1 MGMPPGRQ
9 ARARLQRPAQ
19 RENAEQAV
27 EEGFQRL
34 YEENL
39 SLIYRYVYAWVRNRE
54 EAEDLTSEIF
64 LKAVQ
69 GVDYRRNSRE
79 IQNWLYRVAR
89 TTLADH
95 WRHRYRQHTFSLE
108 QYLREEDEEPV
119 DDEPSFYSGRR
130 AKKKDPLSE
139 YLSTDPLERLF
150 DEGGEEPVD
159 DELAAGRSENADDV
173 ERLLEALPDHYRE
186 VLTCRFLLDL
196 SIKDTAHRMG
206 LTEANVK
213 VMQLRALKQA
223 AKLAHVLTD

>member
-119 DDEPSFYSGRR
+119 DDE
-130 AKKKDPLSE
+130 
-139 YLSTDPLERLF
+139 
-150 DEGGEEPVD
+150 
-159 DELAAGRSENADDV
+159 LATGRSENADDV

-223 AKLAHVLTD
+223 AKLTHVLTD

>member
-1 MGMPPGRQ
+1 MGMPPGRH
-9 ARARLQRPAQ
+9 ARPQRPAQ

-34 YEENL
+34 YKENL

-89 TTLADH
+89 TTLADY

-108 QYLREEDEEPV
+108 QYLREED
-119 DDEPSFYSGRR
+119 
-130 AKKKDPLSE
+130 
-139 YLSTDPLERLF
+139 
-150 DEGGEEPVD
+150 EEPVD

>member
-19 RENAEQAV
+19 GENIEQAGK
-27 EEGFQRL
+27 EGFQRL

-39 SLIYRYVYAWVRNRE
+39 SLIYRYVYAWVRNKE
-54 EAEDLTSEIF
+54 EAEDLTSDIF

-119 DDEPSFYSGRR
+119 DEELTFYSSRW

-139 YLSTDPLERLF
+139 YLSTDPLEQLF
-150 DEGGEEPVD
+150 DEGAEEPVD
-159 DELAAGRSENADDV
+159 DELAADRSKRADDV

-196 SIKDTAHRMG
+196 SIKDTANRMG

-213 VMQLRALKQA
+213 VMQLRALKHA
-223 AKLAHVLTD
+223 AKLANVLTG

>member
-119 DDEPSFYSGRR
+119 DDE
-130 AKKKDPLSE
+130 
-139 YLSTDPLERLF
+139 
-150 DEGGEEPVD
+150 
-159 DELAAGRSENADDV
+159 LATGRSENADDV